1 MSLGA
6 VPVDGGHG
14 HKRVG
19 QYPSD
24 DRLGVQI
31 FESQSVTF
39 LAEMSSHTR
48 NTRSLFSMR
57 SFRPSSSEK
66 RG

>member
-6 VPVDGGHG
+6 VPFDGGHG
-14 HKRVG
+14 HNRVW
-19 QYPSD
+19 QYPAD

-39 LAEMSSHTR
+39 LAEMSSHTI
-48 NTRSLFSMR
+48 NTFALFNAE
-57 SFRPSSSEK
+57 FQALFF
-66 RG
+66 

>member
-6 VPVDGGHG
+6 VPFDGGHG

-24 DRLGVQI
+24 NRLGVQI

-39 LAEMSSHTR
+39 LAGMSSHTR
-48 NTRSLFSMR
+48 NTFALFNAEFQALSI
-57 SFRPSSSEK
+57 
-66 RG
+66 

>member
-6 VPVDGGHG
+6 VPFDGGHG
-14 HKRVG
+14 NKRVG

-48 NTRSLFSMR
+48 NTFALFNAE
-57 SFRPSSSEK
+57 FQALFF
-66 RG
+66 